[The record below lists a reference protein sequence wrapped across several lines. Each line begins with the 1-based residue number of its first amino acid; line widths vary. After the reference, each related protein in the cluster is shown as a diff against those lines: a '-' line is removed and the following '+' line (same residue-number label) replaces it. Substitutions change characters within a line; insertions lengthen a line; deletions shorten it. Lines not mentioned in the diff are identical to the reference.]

1 MKRLSVFFATAAA
14 SLLLTGCGLY
24 NKYEHDS
31 EVPAEAFGTSQD
43 VLDAGGDTSI
53 AQMSWREFF
62 TDPVLQSLIEMVLT
76 HNTDLNSARI
86 AVEKSEA
93 ALKMARMAYLPSL
106 YFSPQGTLARFD
118 DNPWSKTYNLPL
130 QLSLDADVFGSIPNK
145 KRAAQAVLRQAQ
157 MREEAVRA
165 NLISTTAQ
173 QYYMLQV
180 LDRQLEIL
188 TMTDSLWNASLET
201 QKTLWENGKSYS
213 TAVNQMESSYLNVKA
228 QIVDTRRNIRATE
241 NAICRLLA
249 VTPQH
254 VNRNKWGSSA
264 LHHPDAR
271 MSLPRSAHRD
281 ALLAKNGDGTS
292 EDTGQRMFDT
302 KFLKIGIPATML
314 EMRPDIRMANAAMEE
329 AFYNTQAARA
339 AFFPGITLNGTAG
352 WTNSAGSAVV
362 NPGKLLLSFVGSLTQ
377 PIFARGKIKG
387 NYRIS
392 QLTEEDL
399 KQKYA
404 QTVIDAGNQVNEALA
419 DCEAAREKHH
429 FYHRQVDVLREAY
442 TGTHELMDNG
452 KANYLEVLTA
462 QESLLNAQLSEA
474 MNMYKGAQAVIAL
487 YIALGGATK

>member
-1 MKRLSVFFATAAA
+1 MNYKSIIITATAC
-14 SLLLTGCGLY
+14 LLLASCGLY
-24 NKYEHDS
+24 KKYEGPDS
-31 EVPAEAFGTSQD
+31 AHGVNESALFGTENTIEAPSGA
-43 VLDAGGDTSI
+43 VEVAPHSLAE
-53 AQMSWREFF
+53 MSWREFF
-62 TDPVLQSLIEMVLT
+62 TDPLLQQLIEQVLAN
-76 HNTDLNSARI
+76 NTDVNSARI
-86 AVEKSEA
+86 AVEQSET
-93 ALKMARMAYLPSL
+93 ALKMAKMAYLPSL

-130 QLSLDADVFGSIPNK
+130 QLSLDIDVFGSITNK
-145 KRAAQAVLRQAQ
+145 KRASGAVLLQAQ

-188 TMTDSLWNASLET
+188 TQTDSLWRASLET

-213 TAVNQMESSYLNVKA
+213 TAVNQMESSYLNVKT

-254 VNRNKWGSSA
+254 IQRNTWGTSA
-264 LHHPDAR
+264 LHHPDSQPTIDPAT
-271 MSLPRSAHRD
+271 
-281 ALLAKNGDGTS
+281 GTAT
-292 EDTGQRMFDT
+292 ETGQRMFDT
-302 KFLKIGIPATML
+302 RFLKIGVPATMI
-314 EMRPDIRMANAAMEE
+314 ERRPDVRMANFAMEE

-339 AFFPGITLNGTAG
+339 AFFPSITLNGTGG
-352 WTNSAGSAVV
+352 WTNSAGSMIV
-362 NPGKLLLSFVGSLTQ
+362 NPGKLLLSLVGSLTQ
-377 PIFARGKIKG
+377 PIFARGRIKG
-387 NYRIS
+387 NLRIS

-399 KQKYA
+399 QKRYV
-404 QTVIDAGNQVNEALA
+404 QTIVDAGNQVNEAMA
-419 DCEAAREKHH
+419 DCQAAREKHQY
-429 FYHRQVDVLREAY
+429 YHRQVEVLHEAY

-462 QESLLNAQLSEA
+462 QESLLNSQLSEA

-487 YIALGGATK
+487 YIALGGATR